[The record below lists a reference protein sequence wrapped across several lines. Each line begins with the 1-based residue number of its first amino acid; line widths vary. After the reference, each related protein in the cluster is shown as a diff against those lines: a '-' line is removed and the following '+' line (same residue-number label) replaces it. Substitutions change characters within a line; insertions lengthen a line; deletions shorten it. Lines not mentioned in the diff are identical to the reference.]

1 MNSHNLCLKE
11 RETLELTYV
20 VEDGIMDM
28 RPISHYSY
36 QRLLEIFPT
45 SASTGL
51 LKAVSIAMAKKLEK
65 FADCQANCQEIICIR
80 HIFSSSYSPM
90 KQMLEKDDML
100 RLDALGFWLL
110 TEDHSL
116 TTIDDKNHFC
126 KESHFWPGY
135 IR

>member
-1 MNSHNLCLKE
+1 
-11 RETLELTYV
+11 
-20 VEDGIMDM
+20 M
-28 RPISHYSY
+28 RPVSQYTY
-36 QRLLEIFPT
+36 QNLLDRFPT

-51 LKAVSIAMAKKLEK
+51 LKAVSIAMAKKLET
-65 FADCQANCQEIICIR
+65 FGDCQLNCQEIICLK
-80 HIFSSSYSPM
+80 HIFSSVYDAM